1 MRNGLLFVMNNK
13 KPELNKQELSQKVGE
28 RIKAIRSG
36 LGISQAELARRCNKD
51 SQHIELIENGKV
63 TATIYTLYIVA
74 RALDVT
80 LDELLKLD

>member
-1 MRNGLLFVMNNK
+1 MNDK
-13 KPELNKQELSQKVGE
+13 QPELSKQELSQKVGE
-28 RIKAIRSG
+28 RIKSIRSD

-74 RALDVT
+74 RALGVT

>member
-1 MRNGLLFVMNNK
+1 MNNK
-13 KPELNKQELSQKVGE
+13 HPELSKLELSQKVGE
-28 RIKAIRSG
+28 RIKLVRSG

-80 LDELLKLD
+80 LDELLKMG

>member
-1 MRNGLLFVMNNK
+1 MNDK
-13 KPELNKQELSQKVGE
+13 QPELSKQELSQKVGE
-28 RIKAIRSG
+28 RIKSIRSG

-74 RALDVT
+74 RALGVT